1 MTEFEVNGVQYRAST
16 MDARRQFHVARR
28 LSSVMSTSAD
38 AFEYTKSGNKRKR
51 SDKTAFVA
59 ALNGFVDAL
68 SSMPDEQLDYV
79 IDACLDTVSR
89 KDGGAWS
96 PIRRG
101 GTMMYDLD
109 LYTQGA
115 IVYHVVRGALDG
127 FFASLPQPMRDALK
141 EASATAMGKAME
153 NSGD

>member
-1 MTEFEVNGVQYRAST
+1 MIEFEIGGVQYRAAA

-28 LSSVMSTSAD
+28 LSSVLSPSAD
-38 AFEYTKSGNKRKR
+38 ALNGVKA
-51 SDKTAFVA
+51 SDSKAAFVA
-59 ALNGFVDAL
+59 AVNSFVDAVSKL
-68 SSMPDEQLDYV
+68 PDDQLDYV

-89 KDGGAWS
+89 KDGTQWS

-101 GTMMYDLD
+101 GAMMYDLD

-127 FFASLPQPMRDALK
+127 FFASLPEAVRDTLK
-141 EASATAMGKAME
+141 GVGATAMAQAMQP
-153 NSGD
+153 SGD

>member
-1 MTEFEVNGVQYRAST
+1 MIEFEINGVQYRAQT

-28 LSSVMSTSAD
+28 LSAVLSPSAD
-38 AFEYTKSGNKRKR
+38 AIGKSKD
-51 SDKTAFVA
+51 DKSVKGGIIA
-59 ALNGFVDAL
+59 ALDGFFDAL
-68 SSMPDEQLDYV
+68 STMPDAQLDYV

-101 GTMMYDLD
+101 GAMMYDLD

-115 IVYHVVRGALDG
+115 IVYHVVRGQLDG
-127 FFASLPQPMRDALK
+127 FFASLPAPVRDMLK
-141 EASATAMGKAME
+141 GAATGAMARAME
-153 NSGD
+153 PAQPSGD

>member
-1 MTEFEVNGVQYRAST
+1 MIEFEIGGVQYRAST

-28 LSSVMSTSAD
+28 LSSVLSPSAD
-38 AFEYTKSGNKRKR
+38 AINGVKG
-51 SDKTAFVA
+51 SDSKAAFVA
-59 ALNGFVDAL
+59 AVNSFVDAVSKL
-68 SSMPDEQLDYV
+68 PDDQLDYV

-89 KDGGAWS
+89 KDGSQWS

-101 GTMMYDLD
+101 GAMMYDLD

-127 FFASLPQPMRDALK
+127 FFASLPEAVRDTLK
-141 EASATAMGKAME
+141 GVSTTAMAQAMQP
-153 NSGD
+153 SGD

>member
-1 MTEFEVNGVQYRAST
+1 MIEFEIGGVQYRAAA

-28 LSSVMSTSAD
+28 LSSVLSPSAD
-38 AFEYTKSGNKRKR
+38 AINGVKG
-51 SDKTAFVA
+51 SDSKGAFIA
-59 ALNGFVDAL
+59 AVNSFVDAVSKL
-68 SSMPDEQLDYV
+68 PDDQLDYV

-89 KDGGAWS
+89 KDGSQWS

-101 GTMMYDLD
+101 GAMMYDLD

-127 FFASLPQPMRDALK
+127 FFASLPAPVRDMLK
-141 EASATAMGKAME
+141 GAATGAMAKAMQP
-153 NSGD
+153 SGD

>member
-1 MTEFEVNGVQYRAST
+1 MLEFEINGVQYRAST

-28 LSSVMSTSAD
+28 LSSVLAPSAD
-38 AFEYTKSGNKRKR
+38 AIDKSKD
-51 SDKTAFVA
+51 DKSSRGGIIA
-59 ALNGFVDAL
+59 ALDGFFDAL
-68 SSMPDEQLDYV
+68 SSMPDAQLDYV

-101 GTMMYDLD
+101 GAMMYDLD
-109 LYTQGA
+109 LYTQSV

-127 FFASLPQPMRDALK
+127 FFASLPPAVRDMLK
-141 EASATAMGKAME
+141 DSTASAMAQAME
-153 NSGD
+153 QPSGD

>member
-1 MTEFEVNGVQYRAST
+1 MIEFEINGVQYRAQT

-28 LSSVMSTSAD
+28 ISAVLAPSAD
-38 AFEYTKSGNKRKR
+38 AIDKSKDNKSVKGGII
-51 SDKTAFVA
+51 A
-59 ALNGFVDAL
+59 ALDGFFDAL
-68 SSMPDEQLDYV
+68 STMPDAQLDYV

-101 GTMMYDLD
+101 GALMYDLD

-115 IVYHVVRGALDG
+115 IVYHVVRGQFDG
-127 FFASLPQPMRDALK
+127 FFASLPAPVRDMLK
-141 EASATAMGKAME
+141 GAATGVMARAME
-153 NSGD
+153 PAQPSGD

>member
-1 MTEFEVNGVQYRAST
+1 MTEFEINGVQYRAQT

-28 LSSVMSTSAD
+28 LSAVLAPSAD
-38 AFEYTKSGNKRKR
+38 AIDKSKD
-51 SDKTAFVA
+51 DKSVKGGIIA
-59 ALNGFVDAL
+59 ALDGFFEAL
-68 SSMPDEQLDYV
+68 STLPDDQLDYV

-101 GTMMYDLD
+101 GALMYDLD

-115 IVYHVVRGALDG
+115 IIYHVVRGQLDG
-127 FFASLPQPMRDALK
+127 FFASLPAPVRDMLK
-141 EASATAMGKAME
+141 GAATGLMARAME
-153 NSGD
+153 QKQSSGD

>member
-1 MTEFEVNGVQYRAST
+1 MIEFEINGVQYRAQT

-28 LSSVMSTSAD
+28 LSSVLSPSAD
-38 AFEYTKSGNKRKR
+38 AINGVKD
-51 SDKTAFVA
+51 SDSKGAFIA
-59 ALNGFVDAL
+59 AVNSFVDAVSKL
-68 SSMPDEQLDYV
+68 PDDQLDYV

-89 KDGGAWS
+89 KDGSTWS

-101 GTMMYDLD
+101 GAMMYDLD

-127 FFASLPQPMRDALK
+127 FFASLPPAVRDTLK
-141 EASATAMGKAME
+141 GASASAMAQAMAQP
-153 NSGD
+153 SGD

>member
-1 MTEFEVNGVQYRAST
+1 MIEFEINGVQYRAQT

-28 LSSVMSTSAD
+28 LSAVLAPSAD
-38 AFEYTKSGNKRKR
+38 AINGVKD
-51 SDKTAFVA
+51 SDSKGAFIA
-59 ALNGFVDAL
+59 AVNAFVDAVSKL
-68 SSMPDEQLDYV
+68 PDDQLDYV

-101 GTMMYDLD
+101 GAMMYDLD

-127 FFASLPQPMRDALK
+127 FFASLPAPVRDMFK
-141 EASATAMGKAME
+141 GASASAMAKAMPP
-153 NSGD
+153 SGD

>member
-1 MTEFEVNGVQYRAST
+1 MLEFEINGVQYRAQT

-28 LSSVMSTSAD
+28 LSSVLSPSAD
-38 AFEYTKSGNKRKR
+38 AIGKLTPNADSKANIV
-51 SDKTAFVA
+51 VA
-59 ALNGFVDAL
+59 IDGFFDAL
-68 SSMPDEQLDYV
+68 STMPDAQLDYV

-101 GTMMYDLD
+101 GAMMYDLD

-115 IVYHVVRGALDG
+115 IVYHVVRGQFDG
-127 FFASLPQPMRDALK
+127 FFASLPAPVRDMLK
-141 EASATAMGKAME
+141 GAATGVMARAME
-153 NSGD
+153 PAQHSGD

>member
-1 MTEFEVNGVQYRAST
+1 MVEFEINGVQYRASA

-28 LSSVMSTSAD
+28 LSSVLSPSAD
-38 AFEYTKSGNKRKR
+38 AINGVKGGDSKA
-51 SDKTAFVA
+51 AFVA
-59 ALNGFVDAL
+59 AVNSFVDAVSKL
-68 SSMPDEQLDYV
+68 PDDQLDYV

-89 KDGGAWS
+89 KDGSQWS

-101 GTMMYDLD
+101 GAMMYDLD

-127 FFASLPQPMRDALK
+127 FFASLPAAVRDMLK
-141 EASATAMGKAME
+141 GASATAMAKAME
-153 NSGD
+153 DSGA